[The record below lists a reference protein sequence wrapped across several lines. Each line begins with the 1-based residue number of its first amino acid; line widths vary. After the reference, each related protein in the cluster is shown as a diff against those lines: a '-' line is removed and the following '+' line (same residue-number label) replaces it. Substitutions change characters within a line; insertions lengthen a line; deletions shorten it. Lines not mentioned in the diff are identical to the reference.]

1 MADEPEMLP
10 GGVANAGAVVRV
22 GRHVLR
28 PSNPHTAT
36 IHDFLR
42 HLRGRGFAGAPNP
55 VGIDADGRERLEF
68 IDGEVPLP
76 PYPAWA
82 QSDESLASIARL
94 LRRFHEA
101 AADYRAPATSTWS
114 REMVDPAPRGD
125 VVVCHNDVC
134 LENVVFHDGI
144 AVALLDFDFA
154 APGRRAYDLA
164 QFARMCVPVDDES
177 RVRLGWRP
185 ADLEE
190 RLRLVADAYGLPAD
204 RTELFDELAGGIARG
219 GEFVQRRVQAGDASF
234 VEMWESMGGMA
245 RFDRRREW
253 FAAHAARFRD
263 ALG

>member
-1 MADEPEMLP
+1 
-10 GGVANAGAVVRV
+10 
-22 GRHVLR
+22 
-28 PSNPHTAT
+28 
-36 IHDFLR
+36 
-42 HLRGRGFAGAPNP
+42 
-55 VGIDADGRERLEF
+55 
-68 IDGEVPLP
+68 
-76 PYPAWA
+76 
-82 QSDESLASIARL
+82 
-94 LRRFHEA
+94 
-101 AADYRAPATSTWS
+101 
-114 REMVDPAPRGD
+114 MVDPAPSGD

-219 GEFVQRRVQAGDASF
+219 GEFLQRRVQAGDASF